1 MLNRFGNTC
10 ACVCF
15 SPRRLVNYR
24 DAFLAAMLCGSWL
37 LVSCGSGSK
46 PPAPTLQSI
55 TISPTSTTVA
65 AGLTQQYSATG
76 QYSDGSSNTVS
87 NVTWSTSNNALAT
100 VSTTGMV
107 TTIKQGLVT
116 VTATSGTITGD
127 TPLTVGPPNLMSIS
141 VTPSNPSISSGQTQ
155 QFSATGSYSDGS
167 KQNLSGL
174 TWTSV
179 TTTVASINS
188 AGLATGVSV
197 GTSVIQ
203 AALSGVDGS
212 TTLTVTAPVLPAV
225 SYVLGQTFSSGGTN
239 PQGLAVADLNG
250 DGKPDIA
257 VSNENSNT
265 ITVFLND
272 GTGKFG
278 APVTTSVQ
286 NATWIGPIAVGDFN
300 EDGKPGLVLAINGS
314 DAIVLWGKGDG
325 TFTQQPPLTNAG
337 GFLQARVAD
346 FNGDG
351 HQDVALA
358 GNGGNTV
365 LLGNGDGT
373 FRPGIG
379 LAAGEMPGTF
389 LSLAVTDFNGDGK
402 PDVVAVDYGYSI
414 GYLDSWASNGD
425 GTFANA
431 TSVSVNQSYPTSIAS
446 GDFNGDG
453 KQDILIGYPL
463 TAQIAFGNGDGTFN
477 LAISNIQFVYSNNAS
492 PTNNGVYVFAAP
504 LTKNG
509 KVDAVTADFNA
520 GTLQIVFNGALGQIP
535 PAPGVFSFALSPGL
549 SVIAAGDL
557 NGDGVLDV
565 VVINHT
571 TSQVTTVLSQAQ

>member
-1 MLNRFGNTC
+1 MLNRFGNPPV
-10 ACVCF
+10 CV

-37 LVSCGSGSK
+37 LVSCGGGSK

-55 TISPTSTTVA
+55 TISPTSKTVA

-87 NVTWSTSNNALAT
+87 SVTWSTSNNALAT
-100 VSTTGMV
+100 VSTTGLV
-107 TTIKQGLVT
+107 TTIKQGSVT
-116 VTATSGTITGD
+116 LTAASGTITGD
-127 TPLTVGPPNLMSIS
+127 TSLTVGPPNLMSIS
-141 VTPSNPSISSGQTQ
+141 VTPSNPSISSGQTE

-174 TWTSV
+174 TWTSA

-239 PQGLAVADLNG
+239 PQGLAVADFNG

-265 ITVFLND
+265 IIVFLND

-278 APVTTSVQ
+278 TPVTTSVQ
-286 NATWIGPIAVGDFN
+286 NASWIGPIAVGDFN
-300 EDGKPGLVLAINGS
+300 EDGKPDLVLAINGS
-314 DAIVLWGKGDG
+314 DAIVLLGKGDG
-325 TFTQQPPLTNAG
+325 TFTQQSPLTNAG
-337 GFLQARVAD
+337 AFLQARVAD

-389 LSLAVTDFNGDGK
+389 FSLAVADFNGDGK

-414 GYLDSWASNGD
+414 GYLDFWASNGD

-431 TSVSVNQSYPTSIAS
+431 TSVGVNQSYPSSIAS

-477 LAISNIQFVYSNNAS
+477 LASSNIQFVYSSNAS
-492 PTNNGVYVFAAP
+492 PTNNGVVVFATP

-509 KVDAVTADFNA
+509 KVDAVTADFNG

-535 PAPGVFSFALSPGL
+535 PAPGVFSFALSPGI

>member
-1 MLNRFGNTC
+1 
-10 ACVCF
+10 
-15 SPRRLVNYR
+15 
-24 DAFLAAMLCGSWL
+24 
-37 LVSCGSGSK
+37 
-46 PPAPTLQSI
+46 
-55 TISPTSTTVA
+55 
-65 AGLTQQYSATG
+65 
-76 QYSDGSSNTVS
+76 
-87 NVTWSTSNNALAT
+87 
-100 VSTTGMV
+100 
-107 TTIKQGLVT
+107 
-116 VTATSGTITGD
+116 
-127 TPLTVGPPNLMSIS
+127 
-141 VTPSNPSISSGQTQ
+141 
-155 QFSATGSYSDGS
+155 
-167 KQNLSGL
+167 
-174 TWTSV
+174 
-179 TTTVASINS
+179 
-188 AGLATGVSV
+188 V

-212 TTLTVTAPVLPAV
+212 ITLTVTAPVLPAV

-239 PQGLAVADLNG
+239 PQGLAVADFNG

-278 APVTTSVQ
+278 TPATTSVQ
-286 NATWIGPIAVGDFN
+286 NATWIGSIAVGDFN
-300 EDGKPGLVLAINGS
+300 EDGKPDLVLAINGS
-314 DAIVLWGKGDG
+314 DAIVLLGKGDG

-389 LSLAVTDFNGDGK
+389 LSLAVADFNGDGK

-414 GYLDSWASNGD
+414 GYLDFWASNGD

-431 TSVSVNQSYPTSIAS
+431 TSASVNQSYPSSIAS

-477 LAISNIQFVYSNNAS
+477 LAISKIQFVYSSNAS
-492 PTNNGVYVFAAP
+492 PTNNGVYVFATP

-509 KVDAVTADFNA
+509 KVDAVTADFNG
-520 GTLQIVFNGALGQIP
+520 GTLQIVFNGALGQLP